1 MHVYCVQSFS
11 VVNVA
16 RARLCAAGISAL
28 LFLLIRVS
36 TSSRYPGAA
45 GHTHTARKTCR
56 ESPPTRERAPFPS
69 TNTHTHNTHARAYPA
84 PMHHDLQHR
93 VPHLDTSGAHKS
105 TSHATLLP
113 ARIRPAA
120 R

>member
-45 GHTHTARKTCR
+45 GHTDTHTAPRAR
-56 ESPPTRERAPFPS
+56 RAENHPTRERAPFPS
-69 TNTHTHNTHARAYPA
+69 TRTHTHITHTRAPILLRCIMTFNTACH
-84 PMHHDLQHR
+84 
-93 VPHLDTSGAHKS
+93 T
-105 TSHATLLP
+105 
-113 ARIRPAA
+113 
-120 R
+120 